1 MSTDVRADG
10 GSKSGTRR
18 FSTRDIL
25 TVVAIFG
32 CSAMI
37 IGVAVMALTS
47 PSLQV
52 DIGDGGF
59 LSGEPCGP
67 PCFLGIRPGLTRSS
81 DARSVLNAPPF
92 SGSCVEASASINC
105 REVIQVGFQ
114 GETVNMVS
122 FKPTTQ
128 ITAGDLLGRYG
139 PPDRALAFVSSLM
152 TGGPPTSKM
161 RLFYDGI
168 SAMIDFPDQQGMEFT
183 VGSET
188 PISNIAYLSNNDYS
202 SYQVQIAGRVSAWE
216 GFKTYAAQVEP

>member
-10 GSKSGTRR
+10 GSTPGTRR

-25 TVVAIFG
+25 TVLVIFG

-37 IGVAVMALTS
+37 IGVAVIALS
-47 PSLQV
+47 GQKLQV

-81 DARSVLNAPPF
+81 DARSVLKAPPF
-92 SGSCVEASASINC
+92 SGDCVEADTSINC

-114 GETVNMVS
+114 DETVNMVS

-128 ITAGDLLGRYG
+128 ITASDLLGRYG

-161 RLFYDGI
+161 RLFYDGL
-168 SAMIDFPDQQGMEFT
+168 SAMIDFPDQRGTDFT
-183 VGSET
+183 LGSET
-188 PISNIAYLSNNDYS
+188 PISNIAYLSEGEYS
-202 SYQVQIAGRVSAWE
+202 SYQAQIAERVSAWE
-216 GFKTYAAQVEP
+216 GFKTYPAQVEP